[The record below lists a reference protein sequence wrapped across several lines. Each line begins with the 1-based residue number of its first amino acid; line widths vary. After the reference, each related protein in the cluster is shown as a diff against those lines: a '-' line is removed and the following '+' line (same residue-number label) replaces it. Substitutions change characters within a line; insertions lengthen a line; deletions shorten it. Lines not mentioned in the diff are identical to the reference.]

1 MGDAVAA
8 GCLELLVERAVETGL
23 RNWQWIEI
31 LSGVTEGEAV
41 VVSLDRAEVEAGA
54 KAEITDETDR

>member
-1 MGDAVAA
+1 MPTRHF
-8 GCLELLVERAVETGL
+8 RASVPDREVETGL

-31 LSGVTEGEAV
+31 LSGVSSGEAV